1 MKTLQIGI
9 RKRDYEM
16 LTYLA
21 LKFGAAAIKGSSRA
35 AKHLIVGEIQ
45 EVCSR
50 KRKTLE
56 LCQD

>member
-1 MKTLQIGI
+1 MGI
-9 RKRDYEM
+9 RKRDYELM
-16 LTYLA
+16 TYLA
-21 LKFGAAAIKGSSRA
+21 LKFGAAAIKGRSRA

-56 LCQD
+56 LCRD